1 MATIEFDVD
10 AFRAQ
15 FPGLF
20 PDPPNTDAFIEV
32 FWGAAICYVSD
43 STTGSLSEDCR
54 RQVLNLVTAHLIML
68 MESSAAGNQG
78 GFITSG
84 SIDKI
89 SVSIL
94 APDSKSAFQ
103 FFLNQTQFGIQAY
116 AMLFAAGVGGF
127 YGGGFNELGSFRRAG
142 GAFVPPSAPASAIAA
157 SICPSLVVAPLA
169 PYTLDFGIIAPAGNN
184 TQSVSILPPCIVFS
198 GSFSS
203 PGNAITLSLWSG
215 SATDT
220 GARFNIYFWSGDDRA
235 ASNPATEVSLSVN
248 PTGVAIGNGFVLSG
262 LVAGAG
268 VNDPNLV
275 VITGVDQ
282 TSSQVLNLD
291 IAAA

>member
-1 MATIEFDVD
+1 MAIIEFDVD

-20 PDPPNTDAFIEV
+20 PNPPNTDAFIEI
-32 FWGAAICYVSD
+32 FWDAAICYVSN
-43 STTGSLSEDCR
+43 STVGSLSEACR
-54 RQVLNLVTAHLIML
+54 RQVLNLVTAHLITL
-68 MESSAAGNQG
+68 MESSVAGNQP
-78 GFITSG
+78 GFITSA

-94 APDSKSAFQ
+94 APPNKNAFQ
-103 FFLNQTQFGIQAY
+103 VFLNQTPFGIQAY

-127 YGGGFNELGSFRRAG
+127 YAGGFNELGSFRRAS
-142 GAFVPPSAPASAIAA
+142 GAFVPPSNAVEEIPASVCPALIA
-157 SICPSLVVAPLA
+157 PPNAPF
-169 PYTLDFGIIAPAGNN
+169 TLDFGSIAPAGNN
-184 TQSVSILPPCIVFS
+184 TQSVSILVPCIVFS

-203 PGNAITLSLWSG
+203 PGNVITLSLWSG

-220 GARFNIYFWSGDDRA
+220 NARFNLYFWSGDDRVA
-235 ASNPATEVSLSVN
+235 GNPPTSVSLDVN
-248 PTGVAIGNGFVLSG
+248 PTGAGIGDGFVLSG
-262 LVAGAG
+262 LVGG
-268 VNDPNLV
+268 LVGNDPNLV

-282 TSSQVLNLD
+282 ADTQVLNLD